1 MSDREKSTHRIGE
14 VALGALKQIGL
25 SASPQ
30 NYELW
35 YAHVEG
41 RAPSLSRD
49 IQKSLDPEGKLD
61 QEAADALYKKH
72 IQHGDL
78 TRSVIDLVAKFQ
90 TEVTDLYD
98 VIDKT
103 GEATNGHSETLS
115 GLSDQL
121 RQSTEEFPAVG
132 ALLEGVMSVAKEMRA
147 QNGQLEMR
155 LAESTTEINALQR
168 NLESIE
174 AEALKDSLT
183 GVGNRTAVDR
193 FLEEQMASAV
203 AQDKELALILSDVDH
218 FKKFNDTWG
227 HTTGDQVLRLVAEVM
242 NANVKGQDFLAR
254 YGGEEFII
262 ALPGTSV
269 KNAKMLADRIR
280 TAIQSRRLKKRRTN
294 EDLGVI
300 TVSMGVAGHE
310 KLDTLESF
318 IERADACMYAAKNA
332 GRNRVFCEEDM
343 QAGERAPD
351 ADENE
356 AGVA

>member
-49 IQKSLDPEGKLD
+49 IQKALDPEGRLD
-61 QEAADALYKKH
+61 QESADQLYKKH

-78 TRSVIDLVAKFQ
+78 TRNVIDLVSRFQ
-90 TEVTDLYD
+90 AEVTDLYGI
-98 VIDKT
+98 IDKT
-103 GEATNGHSETLS
+103 GEVATGHNETLS

-132 ALLEGVMSVAKEMRA
+132 ALLEGVMSVAKDMRV
-147 QNGQLEMR
+147 QNEQLESR
-155 LAESTTEINALQR
+155 LAESTSEINSLQR

-174 AEALKDSLT
+174 AEAMKDSLT
-183 GVGNRTAVDR
+183 GVGNRGAFDK
-193 FLEEQMASAV
+193 FMEEQMALSV
-203 AQDKELALILSDVDH
+203 AEGNDLALILVDVDH
-218 FKKFNDTWG
+218 FKQFNDTWG

-254 YGGEEFII
+254 YGGEEFAII
-262 ALPGTSV
+262 LPNTSAE
-269 KNAKMLADRIR
+269 NAQMLADRIR
-280 TAIQSRRLKKRRTN
+280 VAIQSRRLKKRRTN

-300 TVSMGVAGHE
+300 TVSMGVASHA
-310 KLDTLESF
+310 KSDSIESF
-318 IERADACMYAAKNA
+318 VERADACMYAAKKA
-332 GRNRVFCEEDM
+332 GRNCVRGEDALKAEDN
-343 QAGERAPD
+343 QTDSNES
-351 ADENE
+351 E
-356 AGVA
+356 AGAA

>member
-1 MSDREKSTHRIGE
+1 MADKEKNTHRIGE

-35 YAHVEG
+35 YAHIEG

-49 IQKSLDPEGKLD
+49 IQKELDPEGKLD
-61 QEAADALYKKH
+61 QESADALYKKH

-78 TRSVIDLVAKFQ
+78 TRSVIDLVARFQ
-90 TEVTDLYD
+90 AEVTDLYD
-98 VIDKT
+98 VIDRS
-103 GEATNGHSETLS
+103 GEVTVGHNETLTE
-115 GLSDQL
+115 LSDQL
-121 RQSTEEFPAVG
+121 RQSTEEYPAVG
-132 ALLEGVMSVAKEMRA
+132 ALLEGVMSVAKDMRA

-155 LAESTTEINALQR
+155 LAESTSEINALQR

-183 GVGNRTAVDR
+183 GVGNRAAFDKFVI
-193 FLEEQMASAV
+193 EQMALAV
-203 AQDKELALILSDVDH
+203 AEDKELALILSDVDH

-242 NANVKGQDFLAR
+242 NANVKGQDLLAR
-254 YGGEEFII
+254 YGGEEFAI
-262 ALPGTSV
+262 ALPGTSIE
-269 KNAKMLADRIR
+269 NAKMLADRIR
-280 TAIQSRRLKKRRTN
+280 VAVQSRRLKKRRTN
-294 EDLGVI
+294 EDLGVVTI
-300 TVSMGVAGHE
+300 SMGVAGYE
-310 KLDTLESF
+310 KLDTLETF

-332 GRNRVFCEEDM
+332 GRNRVFSEEDVS
-343 QAGERAPD
+343 AEKNRPD
-351 ADENE
+351 ADEGE